1 MNQFS
6 LTATSTPFAT
16 LTGFHPP
23 HTLDLHRPTFIRS
36 QGVGSRQGATT
47 TKVAGIHEA
56 PKIPSRSCEI
66 SCLFG
71 WSCFLVGG
79 WLAGL
84 DYCTVRWFDF
94 YIVSGRWDEVS
105 SVGSM
110 IKCGW
115 GRQMDD
121 GMSFC
126 WWSLMGS
133 KWCLRKSYLLF
144 VGHMCAALLPS
155 SKHECSML
163 GGMLHWPYRI
173 YYWKQESSGPS
184 TGHVDH
190 KLNYIQ
196 LYSVVY
202 RIIHRSC
209 PQIVQ
214 TFMVEWQEI
223 MVQHCFWCRYSEF
236 M

>member
-6 LTATSTPFAT
+6 LTARPHLHLLPPWQVSILHIPSTSTARRSSEVKEWEVAKVQQRQKSLAFMKHQKSRHEAVK
-16 LTGFHPP
+16 FHACLVG
-23 HTLDLHRPTFIRS
+23 HAFWL
-36 QGVGSRQGATT
+36 GVG
-47 TKVAGIHEA
+47 
-56 PKIPSRSCEI
+56 
-66 SCLFG
+66 
-71 WSCFLVGG
+71 WLV
-79 WLAGL
+79 WI
-84 DYCTVRWFDF
+84 TVRWFDF

-196 LYSVVY
+196 LYSVY

-214 TFMVEWQEI
+214 TFMVEW
-223 MVQHCFWCRYSEF
+223 
-236 M
+236 